1 MKTLFLLLAIGMGC
15 IHSVMAQQPEGVK
28 PIDQLLLAIA
38 NKSVEPLQPHLSE
51 KTQIGKLP
59 AAYTMQVLAQ
69 LIPQFGPVTNARL
82 VSQQQEGLNT
92 RYVYALTRKDVAK
105 EYDFLV
111 SPEGIFLELNLA
123 QASVKKIDTSFSP
136 EDLTLPPSL
145 NIPVRL
151 VEGLILVEADVD
163 GRHGTF
169 VLDSGAPALM
179 LNKREFATSNTQ
191 SVATADA
198 PRGINGSVGGMSF
211 YAIKRFDWM
220 GIGFHDKE
228 VATLDLAAVEEKLG
242 GIPLLGPIGYNLLN
256 QYALTLDYHAGRIE
270 LRRPGS
276 ATTAGPLPLLTVPF
290 KLRGHLPIIALTV
303 DGKAYEMALDC
314 GAQTNLLDQQYA
326 PAFEKKL
333 RKRSQDTLRGAGSGS
348 RTVVSGQIPEMRL
361 AGSLAFRHQ
370 QTVFTDISHLNQ
382 KPDQAVIQGIAGYPM
397 LSQYRTTIDYV
408 NKQLMVSNW

>member
-1 MKTLFLLLAIGMGC
+1 MGC
-15 IHSVMAQQPEGVK
+15 IGPVLAQQPMGAK
-28 PIDQLLLAIA
+28 PLDQLLLAIA
-38 NKSVEPLQPHLSE
+38 NKSVEPLRAHLSE

-59 AAYTMQVLAQ
+59 AAYTTQVLAQ

-82 VSQQQEGLNT
+82 VRQQQEGANT
-92 RYVYALTRKDVAK
+92 RYVYALTRKDVEK

-123 QASVKKIDTSFSP
+123 QASVKKIDTSFGP
-136 EDLTLPPSL
+136 QDLTLPPSL
-145 NIPVRL
+145 DIPVKL
-151 VEGLILVEADVD
+151 VKGLILVEADVD
-163 GRHGTF
+163 GRRGTF

-179 LNKREFATSNTQ
+179 LNKREFATPNTQ

-220 GIGFHDKE
+220 GISFHDKE
-228 VATLDLAAVEEKLG
+228 VATLDLAAIEQKLG
-242 GIPLLGPIGYNLLN
+242 GVPLLGLIGYNLLS

-276 ATTAGPLPLLTVPF
+276 ATAAGSVPVPLLTVPF
-290 KLRGHLPIIALTV
+290 KLRGHLPVVALTV

-333 RKRSQDTLRGAGSGS
+333 RKRSQDTLQGAGSDS
-348 RTVVSGQIPEMRL
+348 RTVISGQIPEMRL
-361 AGSLAFRHQ
+361 AGALPLRHQ

-408 NKQLMVSNW
+408 NKQLLVSNW